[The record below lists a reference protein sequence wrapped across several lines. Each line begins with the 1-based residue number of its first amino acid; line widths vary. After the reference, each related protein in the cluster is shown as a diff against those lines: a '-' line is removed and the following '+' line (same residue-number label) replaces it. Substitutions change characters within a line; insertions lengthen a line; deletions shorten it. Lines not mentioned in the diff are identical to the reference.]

1 MSKTIELPDDVYT
14 QLEYQ
19 ARLRGLTLP
28 HIIAELVEEDEKVR
42 MTVAIER
49 MRLKGLLLT
58 LSVSASPAPADFEPV
73 AVQGKPLSEVIIEER
88 R

>member
-1 MSKTIELPDDVYT
+1 MSKTVELSDDVYT

-19 ARLRGLTLP
+19 ASLRGLTPPQL
-28 HIIAELVEEDEKVR
+28 IAEFVYKDDKAR

-49 MRLKGLLLT
+49 MRRKGLLLMP
-58 LSVSASPAPADFEPV
+58 SSSAPPAPTNFEPV
-73 AVQGKPLSEVIIEER
+73 EVQGTPLSEVIIEER